1 MVAVFSRGRFNMR
14 KVLLATTAIVALG
27 GVSAASAD
35 ISVGA
40 SAEFQYDSW
49 SGTSADT
56 TSTNNNSFKGTTDF
70 SISASS
76 VLDNGM
82 TISARVFE
90 DGSADGTASFGENG
104 FKISDDWG
112 TLGFNSDESGDAFA
126 TALDITDDE
135 GYNNDGTS
143 ISSRKPS
150 DDWIDSAEVSYLSP
164 SVSGFQFS
172 VGMADGAKADNTMG
186 GVQYSTAAGDATVSL
201 RYAFQTTGKANSTG
215 TGTNASIDITNI
227 GAVISMGGATLTVS
241 QKSWEQGSIYDYE
254 ASGAAIAYTV
264 SDSLT
269 VEAFSG
275 ETENNGTTDASF
287 KFKENGYGV
296 TYTITPGLSLS
307 LTNNTWD
314 QDGTTDEDGKNTA
327 VALDL
332 SF

>member
-1 MVAVFSRGRFNMR
+1 MR

-49 SGTSADT
+49 SGTNADS
-56 TSTNNNSFKGTTDF
+56 TSTNNNSIATTTDF

-90 DGSADGTASFGENG
+90 DGSADGTASFAQNG

-112 TLGFNSDESGDAFA
+112 TLGFASDESGDAFA

-135 GYNNDGTS
+135 GYNTTAT
-143 ISSRKPS
+143 ITTLKPS
-150 DDWIDSAEVSYLSP
+150 DDWVDAAEVSYLSP
-164 SVSGFQFS
+164 AVSGFQFAI
-172 VGMADGAKADNTMG
+172 GMADGAKADNTMG
-186 GVQYSTAAGDATVSL
+186 GVQYSASAGDATVTL
-201 RYAFQTTGKANSTG
+201 KYAFQSTGKATSTG
-215 TGTNASIDITNI
+215 TGTADSIDVTNV
-227 GAVISMGGATLTVS
+227 GAVIAMGGATLTIS
-241 QKSWEQGSIYDYE
+241 QKSYEQGSVVDME
-254 ASGAAIAYTV
+254 GGGAAIAYTV

-269 VEAFSG
+269 IEAFSA
-275 ETENNGTTDASF
+275 ESEDDGTTDSDM
-287 KFKENGYGV
+287 KFKETGYGV

-314 QDGTTDEDGKNTA
+314 QDGNTDVDGKNTA

>member
-1 MVAVFSRGRFNMR
+1 MR

-35 ISVGA
+35 ISVSG

-49 SGTSADT
+49 SGTSADS
-56 TSTNNNSFKGTTDF
+56 TSTNNNSFATTTDF

-82 TISARVFE
+82 TITARVFE

-104 FKISDDWG
+104 ATISDDWG

-135 GYNNDGTS
+135 GYNNDGTT
-143 ISSRKPS
+143 ISARKPS
-150 DDWIDSAEVSYLSP
+150 DEWIDAAEVSYLSP
-164 SVSGFQFS
+164 SISGFQFS
-172 VGMADGAKADNTMG
+172 VGMADGAKSDNTMG
-186 GVQYSTAAGDATVSL
+186 GFQYSTSAGDATVTIK
-201 RYAFQTTGKANSTG
+201 YAAQTTGKATSAG
-215 TGTNASIDITNI
+215 TGTNASIDITSL
-227 GAVISMGGATLTVS
+227 GAVLSMGGATLTVA
-241 QKSWEQGSIYDYE
+241 QQTWEQGSIYDYE

-264 SDSLT
+264 SDALT
-269 VEAFSG
+269 IEAFSG
-275 ETENNGTTDASF
+275 ETENNGTTDSSF
-287 KFKENGYGV
+287 KFKETGYGL

-307 LTNNTWD
+307 VTNNTWD
-314 QDGTTDEDGKNTA
+314 QDGATNEDGKNTA

>member
-1 MVAVFSRGRFNMR
+1 MR

-49 SGTSADT
+49 SGTSADS

-90 DGSADGTASFGENG
+90 DGSADGTASFAENG

-135 GYNNDGTS
+135 GYNTTATITS
-143 ISSRKPS
+143 LKPS
-150 DDWIDSAEVSYLSP
+150 DDWISSAEVSYLSP
-164 SVSGFQFS
+164 AVSGFQFAI
-172 VGMADGAKADNTMG
+172 GTADGAKADNTMG
-186 GVQYSTAAGDATVSL
+186 GVQYSASAGDATVTL
-201 RYAFQTTGKANSTG
+201 KYAFQSTGKKTSTG
-215 TGTNASIDITNI
+215 TGANDSVDITNV
-227 GAVISMGGATLTVS
+227 GAVIAMGGATLTIS
-241 QKSWEQGSIYDYE
+241 QKSYEQGSVVDME
-254 ASGAAIAYTV
+254 GSGAAIAYTV

-269 VEAFSG
+269 LEAFSA
-275 ETENNGTTDASF
+275 ESEDDGTTDSDM
-287 KFKENGYGV
+287 KFKETGYGV

-314 QDGTTDEDGKNTA
+314 QDGNTDEDGKNTA